1 MLSAISLLAVVF
13 KLNPDKLI
21 NKIIVGNAKMYKD
34 IPLVDK
40 SLVIKILFNNPNDLT
55 IKPLTIT
62 KKVL

>member
-13 KLNPDKLI
+13 KLKPDKLI

-40 SLVIKILFNNPNDLT
+40 SLVIKILFNNL
-55 IKPLTIT
+55 
-62 KKVL
+62 